1 MNDIKIFLKEKRKK
15 ATIWSQLI
23 INLLE
28 DEKHVIKI
36 IRNYF
41 YLENLVYYQQIL
53 LKCNDLERSF
63 DKEQINAKNQ
73 DVFLRKRL

>member
-1 MNDIKIFLKEKRKK
+1 MKTTKWKIEK
-15 ATIWSQLI
+15 
-23 INLLE
+23 
-28 DEKHVIKI
+28 KHVIKI

-63 DKEQINAKNQ
+63 DKE
-73 DVFLRKRL
+73 